1 MGSDSVNTIGP
12 QLQVIKVFLTER
24 RKEPHTLTLII
35 SQGLFTNLNDP

>member
-24 RKEPHTLTLII
+24 RKETTYFDFNNKPRDCLRI
-35 SQGLFTNLNDP
+35 